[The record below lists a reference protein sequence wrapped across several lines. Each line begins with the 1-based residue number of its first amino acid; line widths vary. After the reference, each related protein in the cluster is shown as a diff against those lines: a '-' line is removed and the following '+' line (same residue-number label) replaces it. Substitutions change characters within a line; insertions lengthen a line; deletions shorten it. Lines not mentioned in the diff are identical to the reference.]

1 MEYNIHSTNRENQ
14 DKLFDFTRIYRA
26 DPVILG
32 ATILLS
38 IFGFIVLYSAGG
50 GDFDAFALR
59 QIQRF
64 CVFIPLMVL
73 IICINTKFL
82 FKYSY
87 ITYFFGLLLL
97 IIAEVSGSTV
107 LGAKRWVS
115 IGGFNIQPSE
125 VMKLAIILTLAKY
138 FHNTHIYNMKK
149 VMHISL
155 PVVYI
160 AIPCLLILAQP
171 DLGTTLILLATG
183 ISIMFCA
190 GINVWFFAVSGASM
204 LLMMPILWVNLKSY
218 QQQRVLTF
226 LNPDSD
232 PLGTGYNI
240 IQSKIAVGSG
250 GLLGKGFLSGTQSH
264 LSFLP
269 ESETD
274 FIFTIIAEE
283 FGFIGALILI
293 ILFMIYFFRALN
305 LAGKCRH
312 QFGKLVILGIAV
324 FLFLHFFINIS
335 MVIGLIPVVGAP
347 LPFFS
352 YGGTMMLIVL
362 VSTALILNMDINRS
376 EFIDSVALEY

>member
-1 MEYNIHSTNRENQ
+1 MEYKSNYLENQ
-14 DKLFDFTRIYRA
+14 EKLFDFSRILKA
-26 DPVILG
+26 DPIIVL
-32 ATILLS
+32 TTFLLS
-38 IFGFIVLYSAGG
+38 VFGFVVLYSAGG
-50 GDFDAFALR
+50 GDFHAFAFR
-59 QIQRF
+59 QLKRF
-64 CVFIPLMVL
+64 VL
-73 IICINTKFL
+73 ILPLVLLIISVNTKLL
-82 FKYSY
+82 FKYTYLSY
-87 ITYFFGLLLL
+87 FLGLLLL
-97 IIAEVSGSTV
+97 VIAEISGSTV

-115 IGGFNIQPSE
+115 IAGFNIQPSE
-125 VMKLAIILTLAKY
+125 VMKLAIILTLAKF

-149 VMHISL
+149 LMYVFL
-155 PVVYI
+155 PVAYI
-160 AIPCLLILAQP
+160 ALPCILILAQP
-171 DLGTTLILLATG
+171 DLGTTLILFTTG

-190 GINVWFFAVSGASM
+190 GINMWFFIYSAIGALS
-204 LLMMPILWVNLKSY
+204 MMPIIWVNLKSY

-226 LNPDSD
+226 LNPDTD

-283 FGFIGALILI
+283 FGFVGALILI
-293 ILFMIYFFRALN
+293 TLFMIYFLRSLN
-305 LAGKCRH
+305 LAAKCRH
-312 QFGKLVILGIAV
+312 QFGKLIILGISV

-352 YGGTMMLIVL
+352 YGGTMMLTVL
-362 VSTALILNMDINRS
+362 IGTALILNMDINKR
-376 EFIDSVALEY
+376 EFIDSVATQH

>member
-1 MEYNIHSTNRENQ
+1 MEFNLHSSDSQNE
-14 DKLFDFTRIYRA
+14 DKLFDFSKIYKI
-26 DPVILG
+26 DPIIFFT
-32 ATILLS
+32 TILLS
-38 IFGFIVLYSAGG
+38 IFGFVVLHSAGG
-50 GDFDAFALR
+50 GDFSAFASK
-59 QIQRF
+59 QFQRF
-64 CVFIPLMVL
+64 CMILPLMFL
-73 IICINTKFL
+73 IITINTKFL
-82 FKYSY
+82 FKYVY
-87 ITYFFGLLLL
+87 LTYFFGIGLLLV
-97 IIAEVSGSTV
+97 AEFSGSTV

-125 VMKLAIILTLAKY
+125 VMKIAIILTLAKY
-138 FHNTHIYNMKK
+138 FHNTHIYNIKK
-149 VMHISL
+149 IFYVSL
-155 PVVYI
+155 PIIYI

-171 DLGTTLILLATG
+171 DLGTTLILFATG

-190 GINVWFFAVSGASM
+190 GINIWFFLCSAFSM
-204 LLMMPILWVNLKSY
+204 LLMMPLIWVNLKSY

-250 GLLGKGFLSGTQSH
+250 GLFGKGYLSGTQSH

-283 FGFIGALILI
+283 FGFIGSMILI
-293 ILFMIYFFRALN
+293 ILFMIYFFRSLN

-312 QFGKLVILGIAV
+312 QFGKLVILGISV
-324 FLFLHFFINIS
+324 FLFLHFAINIS
-335 MVIGLIPVVGAP
+335 MVLGLIPVVGAP

-352 YGGTMMLIVL
+352 YGGTMMMIVL
-362 VSTALILNMDINRS
+362 VATALILNMDVNRS
-376 EFIDSVALEY
+376 EFIDSVSIEY

>member
-1 MEYNIHSTNRENQ
+1 
-14 DKLFDFTRIYRA
+14 
-26 DPVILG
+26 
-32 ATILLS
+32 
-38 IFGFIVLYSAGG
+38 
-50 GDFDAFALR
+50 
-59 QIQRF
+59 
-64 CVFIPLMVL
+64 
-73 IICINTKFL
+73 
-82 FKYSY
+82 
-87 ITYFFGLLLL
+87 
-97 IIAEVSGSTV
+97 
-107 LGAKRWVS
+107 
-115 IGGFNIQPSE
+115 
-125 VMKLAIILTLAKY
+125 
-138 FHNTHIYNMKK
+138 
-149 VMHISL
+149 
-155 PVVYI
+155 
-160 AIPCLLILAQP
+160 
-171 DLGTTLILLATG
+171 
-183 ISIMFCA
+183 
-190 GINVWFFAVSGASM
+190 
-204 LLMMPILWVNLKSY
+204 MMPILWVNLKSY

-283 FGFIGALILI
+283 LGFAGALILI

-312 QFGKLVILGIAV
+312 QFGKLVILGISV
-324 FLFLHFFINIS
+324 FLFLHFAINIS

-362 VSTALILNMDINRS
+362 VGTALILNMDINRS
-376 EFIDSVALEY
+376 EFIDSVTLKY